1 MGSSRDPQA
10 ASGRPGSGV
19 EADEGDEAMTPAGR
33 NKHWGSSLD
42 DFLKEEGVYEEAKRQ
57 VAKETIAWQIERAM
71 KEKNLSKKRM
81 AELMETSR
89 TQVDRLLNPKDHNVT
104 LATLEKAA
112 AIVGRQLRLE
122 LV

>member
-1 MGSSRDPQA
+1 
-10 ASGRPGSGV
+10 
-19 EADEGDEAMTPAGR
+19 MTAKK
-33 NKHWGSSLD
+33 KHWGSTLD
-42 DFLKEEGVYEEAKRQ
+42 DFLKAEGIYEEAKGQ
-57 VAKETIAWQIERAM
+57 VAKEMIAWQIQQAM
-71 KEKNLSKKRM
+71 KKKGLTKKRM

>member
-1 MGSSRDPQA
+1 MAVKKR
-10 ASGRPGSGV
+10 
-19 EADEGDEAMTPAGR
+19 T
-33 NKHWGSSLD
+33 HWGSTLD
-42 DFLKEEGVYEEAKRQ
+42 DFLKEEGIYEEAKTQ
-57 VAKETIAWQIERAM
+57 VAKEMIAWQIHQAM
-71 KEKNLSKKRM
+71 KRKGLTKKRM

>member
-1 MGSSRDPQA
+1 MMA
-10 ASGRPGSGV
+10 K
-19 EADEGDEAMTPAGR
+19 T
-33 NKHWGSSLD
+33 NKHWGSTLD
-42 DFLKEEGVYEEAKRQ
+42 NFLKEEGIDEGAKTQ
-57 VAKETIAWQIERAM
+57 VAKEMIAWQIERAM
-71 KEKNLSKKRM
+71 KEKKLTKKRM

-89 TQVDRLLNPKDHNVT
+89 TQIDRLLNPKDHNVT

>member
-1 MGSSRDPQA
+1 
-10 ASGRPGSGV
+10 
-19 EADEGDEAMTPAGR
+19 MTAKK
-33 NKHWGSSLD
+33 KHWGSTLD
-42 DFLKEEGVYEEAKRQ
+42 DFLKEEGTYEEAKAQ
-57 VAKETIAWQIERAM
+57 VAKEMIAWQIQQAM
-71 KEKNLSKKRM
+71 KKKGLTKKRM

>member
-1 MGSSRDPQA
+1 MA
-10 ASGRPGSGV
+10 V
-19 EADEGDEAMTPAGR
+19 KKKT
-33 NKHWGSSLD
+33 HWGSTID
-42 DFLKEEGVYEEAKRQ
+42 DFLKEEGIYEEAKAQ
-57 VAKETIAWQIERAM
+57 VAKEMIAWQIEQAM
-71 KEKNLSKKRM
+71 KKKGLTKKRM

-112 AIVGRQLRLE
+112 AVVGRQLRLE

>member
-1 MGSSRDPQA
+1 VAVKKR
-10 ASGRPGSGV
+10 
-19 EADEGDEAMTPAGR
+19 T
-33 NKHWGSSLD
+33 HWGSTLN
-42 DFLKEEGVYEEAKRQ
+42 DFLKEEGIYEEAKTQ
-57 VAKETIAWQIERAM
+57 VAKEMIAWQIQQAM
-71 KEKNLSKKRM
+71 KKKGLTKKRM

-89 TQVDRLLNPKDHNVT
+89 TQIDRLLNPRDHNVT

>member
-1 MGSSRDPQA
+1 
-10 ASGRPGSGV
+10 
-19 EADEGDEAMTPAGR
+19 MTGKTK
-33 NKHWGSSLD
+33 KHWGTALD
-42 DFLKEEGVYEEAKRQ
+42 DFLKEEGIYGIAKAQ
-57 VAKETIAWQIERAM
+57 VAKEMIAWQIERAM
-71 KEKNLSKKRM
+71 KEKKLTKKRM

-112 AIVGRQLRLE
+112 LIVGRQLRLE